1 MRGGVMGGLVDFYI
15 VDTVCARKVC
25 NCFFHRFRGGSH
37 GYGDCNGKPKL
48 EAIKLEAT
56 AKAGSRQA
64 LGR

>member
-1 MRGGVMGGLVDFYI
+1 MEGRDNY
-15 VDTVCARKVC
+15 
-25 NCFFHRFRGGSH
+25 NCFSTDFVGASH